1 MRRPRLLSALCAIIV
16 MTTALHAQDPTPRQP
31 RPLGI
36 GANLN
41 PTGLFVI
48 DNDATTFLPVGLT
61 NLLLTITPTAQ
72 FRIEPEVGIYTTS
85 MTATEEVDPGGAPP
99 MTATSEY
106 TSTVTRVGTG
116 IFYRIEPTESFA
128 IYVGPRVGLVF
139 SSTSESM
146 DFGGSTPSTRE
157 SSETDIVA
165 GLASG
170 GEYMLGS
177 HFSLGAEVQFNYV
190 SFGTPE
196 VTQSPAQSPSND
208 DEMSRTAMS
217 TNALVMARFYF

>member
-1 MRRPRLLSALCAIIV
+1 MRRPRLLRALCAIIIT
-16 MTTALHAQDPTPRQP
+16 TTAAHAQDPTPREP
-31 RPLGI
+31 RPIGI
-36 GANLN
+36 GVNLN

-48 DNDATTFLPVGLT
+48 DSDATTFLPVGLT
-61 NLLLTITPTAQ
+61 NLLVTITPTRQ

-106 TSTVTRVGTG
+106 TATVTRVGTG
-116 IFYRIEPTESFA
+116 IFYRIEPAESFA

-139 SSTSESM
+139 SSTSQSV
-146 DFGGSTPSTRE
+146 DLGSGTPSTLE
-157 SSETDIVA
+157 SSETDIVV

-196 VTQSPAQSPSND
+196 VTQTPAQSGSID
-208 DEMSRTAMS
+208 DEVSRTTMS
-217 TNALVMARFYF
+217 TNAVVVARFYF